1 MFVQNNNFQI
11 ACPVECK
18 TCVDSLTCL
27 TCETGYALY
36 NDQCIGTCPAGTYL
50 STTQT
55 CESIQYYKDIP
66 LILF

>member
-1 MFVQNNNFQI
+1 MNNLQI
-11 ACPVECK
+11 ECPVECK
-18 TCVDSLTCL
+18 TCQDASTCL

-50 STTQT
+50 SNIKT
-55 CESIQYYKDIP
+55 CESKFYEDIP